1 MLVKQ
6 ILGDYLKPEN
16 LRGTVQTDPEKE
28 EDLIV
33 AFSVCIEQV
42 EEKYWMEQ
50 GSVRPA
56 DYESTT
62 SSLTNRNMLN
72 LLHDF
77 LSLAHGFKADRV
89 MSTLPARV
97 IQFLD
102 DEFGSGTVISRR
114 DSFGSGSG
122 SGSGSESDLKIAGAV
137 INASPKSESPPF

>member
-1 MLVKQ
+1 
-6 ILGDYLKPEN
+6 
-16 LRGTVQTDPEKE
+16 
-28 EDLIV
+28 
-33 AFSVCIEQV
+33 
-42 EEKYWMEQ
+42 MEQ

-122 SGSGSESDLKIAGAV
+122 SGSEPDLKIAGAV

>member
-1 MLVKQ
+1 
-6 ILGDYLKPEN
+6 
-16 LRGTVQTDPEKE
+16 
-28 EDLIV
+28 
-33 AFSVCIEQV
+33 
-42 EEKYWMEQ
+42 MEQ

-89 MSTLPARV
+89 MNTLPARG

-114 DSFGSGSG
+114 DSF
-122 SGSGSESDLKIAGAV
+122 GSGSESDLKIAGAV